1 MALKRNIARPNDG
14 HDGIPFT
21 TAEEAILWY
30 IQCQIARNDGV
41 RYTAGLGLVPR
52 PCSPDDIAREV
63 LRLHRRRVLR
73 ESHLRVLGRFGTRCD
88 GSGEPMRRQDMELWQ
103 EALDRL
109 VTPLRAKGIIE

>member
-1 MALKRNIARPNDG
+1 MAPKRNIARPNEGRDG
-14 HDGIPFT
+14 VPFA
-21 TAEEAILWY
+21 TAEEAMAWY

-41 RYTAGLGLVPR
+41 RFTAGLGLVPR

-73 ESHLRVLGRFGTRCD
+73 ESHLRVLGRFGT
-88 GSGEPMRRQDMELWQ
+88 SGDRRAEPVRRQDIELWQ

>member
-1 MALKRNIARPNDG
+1 MALKRNIAGSYVGREG
-14 HDGIPFT
+14 VPFAT
-21 TAEEAILWY
+21 VEDAIVWY

-41 RYTAGLGLVPR
+41 RFSAGLGIVPR
-52 PCSPDDIAREV
+52 PCAPDDIAREV

-73 ESHLRVLGRFGTRCD
+73 ESHLRILGRFGSRLD
-88 GSGEPMRRQDMELWQ
+88 GRGEPVGRQDIELWQ